1 MFRNGPDWTRLCGWL
16 IVTRVLLGGPT
27 STARAEIPSFD
38 DDVIPVL
45 TRFQCNTGGCHGK
58 LAGQNGFKLS
68 LRGYASDQD
77 HEAITREAFGRRVNP
92 AAPQLSLLLRKA
104 MNATPH
110 GGGQRIAPDSP
121 AAKLLTDWIQA
132 GIPGPRAEEPKLVGL
147 KLAPSQETLEIGQ
160 VVSLKVTAT
169 YDDGRQRD
177 VTWLT
182 QFASRDSAML
192 ELTEAGEVKALR
204 HGETVVTAAFRG
216 FVEVAAFTVQYE
228 TPVEPTWY
236 SARNNAVDDA
246 VFDKLS
252 HLRLEPSPL
261 CDDATFLRRATLDLL
276 GVLPTPEEVRA
287 FLTDQR
293 SDKRQQLVD
302 ALLERP
308 EFVDYWTHWLGDL
321 LQNRKERDH
330 DVRGTKGVRA
340 FHAWLR
346 SQLLAGRSWKEI
358 ASAVLTAQGSTLDQP
373 AVGYFIVTVGER
385 EAHESEV
392 ADSVAQAFLGT
403 RIGCARCHNHPLEKS
418 TQDDYYH
425 FVSFFSRIQLDRQKP
440 EELPTILQTGTRH
453 QFNLSRQIQQ
463 ERQKIAEWKS
473 ANAEAKQITEAEHR
487 IAEWEKQMQQ
497 EAQSPVQVRQPR
509 TGQMLPPRPLD
520 RSATEIPVG
529 SDPRAQFV
537 NWMTDPSNA
546 YFSGAMVNRL
556 WRHFLGVGLVEPVD
570 DLRATNP
577 PSNQALWTVINREFV
592 QSGCDFKHL
601 MRLIVNSR
609 TYQLASATS
618 NSNFRDQRFHSHFMA
633 RRLPAEVLLD
643 AICSSTGQ
651 PETFP
656 GYPVGMRAVQIP
668 DPFTDS
674 YFLTLFG
681 RSPRTTACACER
693 SGDVTLPQLLH
704 LQNGDSLHE
713 KIRSPDGRLSQLL
726 GKYSE
731 NSAVVDELYLTT
743 LSRMPTEQERSSVLA
758 AIADADRAEAMA
770 DVFWA
775 LLNSKE
781 FAFNH

>member
-236 SARNNAVDDA
+236 SARNNAVDEA

-302 ALLERP
+302 ALLDP
-308 EFVDYWTHWLGDL
+308 
-321 LQNRKERDH
+321 
-330 DVRGTKGVRA
+330 
-340 FHAWLR
+340 
-346 SQLLAGRSWKEI
+346 LAGRSAAESQRAGSRCPRHQRG
-358 ASAVLTAQGSTLDQP
+358 ASFSRVAAVS
-373 AVGYFIVTVGER
+373 TVGWPQLER
-385 EAHESEV
+385 DRV
-392 ADSVAQAFLGT
+392 RRTD
-403 RIGCARCHNHPLEKS
+403 R
-418 TQDDYYH
+418 
-425 FVSFFSRIQLDRQKP
+425 SRI
-440 EELPTILQTGTRH
+440 
-453 QFNLSRQIQQ
+453 
-463 ERQKIAEWKS
+463 
-473 ANAEAKQITEAEHR
+473 
-487 IAEWEKQMQQ
+487 
-497 EAQSPVQVRQPR
+497 
-509 TGQMLPPRPLD
+509 
-520 RSATEIPVG
+520 
-529 SDPRAQFV
+529 DPR
-537 NWMTDPSNA
+537 
-546 YFSGAMVNRL
+546 
-556 WRHFLGVGLVEPVD
+556 
-570 DLRATNP
+570 
-577 PSNQALWTVINREFV
+577 
-592 QSGCDFKHL
+592 
-601 MRLIVNSR
+601 
-609 TYQLASATS
+609 
-618 NSNFRDQRFHSHFMA
+618 
-633 RRLPAEVLLD
+633 
-643 AICSSTGQ
+643 STG
-651 PETFP
+651 
-656 GYPVGMRAVQIP
+656 
-668 DPFTDS
+668 
-674 YFLTLFG
+674 G
-681 RSPRTTACACER
+681 R
-693 SGDVTLPQLLH
+693 LLH
-704 LQNGDSLHE
+704 RHRRRARGSR
-713 KIRSPDGRLSQLL
+713 IRSRRFGGPSVSWHAYRLRSVPQ
-726 GKYSE
+726 S
-731 NSAVVDELYLTT
+731 SAGEVD
-743 LSRMPTEQERSSVLA
+743 PG
-758 AIADADRAEAMA
+758 
-770 DVFWA
+770 
-775 LLNSKE
+775 
-781 FAFNH
+781 